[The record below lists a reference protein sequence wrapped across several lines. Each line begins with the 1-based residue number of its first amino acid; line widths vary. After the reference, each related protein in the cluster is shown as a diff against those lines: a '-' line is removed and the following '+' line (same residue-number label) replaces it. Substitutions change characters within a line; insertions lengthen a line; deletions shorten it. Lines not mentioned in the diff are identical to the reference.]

1 MKNDN
6 EVRAELIAM
15 WKASTLREL
24 AKDLN
29 VSLGYIHDV
38 IKGRRDITEK
48 LAVKL
53 GYRLEITRTVDRKY
67 FPIITQNSANNS

>member
-15 WKASTLREL
+15 WKRSTLRQL
-24 AKDLN
+24 AEDLG
-29 VSLGYIHDV
+29 VSVGYIHDV

-48 LAVKL
+48 LAAKL
-53 GYRLEITRTVDRKY
+53 GYRLEIMRTVDRKY
-67 FPIITQNSANNS
+67 FPLVTQNSAKSV